1 LNVTPVLLLD
11 DIFDKLDQSR
21 VRKLLE
27 LVSNHY
33 FGQVI
38 VTDTDEERMREIF
51 QGGDFETR
59 MFKVDEGV
67 VEELTNSLK
76 GIE

>member
-1 LNVTPVLLLD
+1 
-11 DIFDKLDQSR
+11 
-21 VRKLLE
+21 
-27 LVSNHY
+27 
-33 FGQVI
+33 

-67 VEELTNSLK
+67 VEELTHSMK